1 MKNKTTIWVLI
12 CIYIITLISFTW
24 KYNKINESY
33 ETILIKQQIKL
44 EKIYKNLET
53 RLYAEKI
60 FSQQK
65 TSLQEITR
73 EIKTDIVL
81 FIYIPLSTCDDCN
94 ALIYDYIF
102 PNAQKINLPICILT
116 PSSKIRANK
125 LFFSKY
131 KCAVKPFNEKESKT
145 HLSDKPILFLFS
157 NNTCKHFLIPENNAQ
172 TILKNYFKYLHETY
186 YQVKFS

>member
-12 CIYIITLISFTW
+12 CIYIIPLISFTW

-65 TSLQEITR
+65 
-73 EIKTDIVL
+73 
-81 FIYIPLSTCDDCN
+81 
-94 ALIYDYIF
+94 
-102 PNAQKINLPICILT
+102 
-116 PSSKIRANK
+116 NK
-125 LFFSKY
+125 LTIITSRKRNIY
-131 KCAVKPFNEKESKT
+131 K
-145 HLSDKPILFLFS
+145 
-157 NNTCKHFLIPENNAQ
+157 
-172 TILKNYFKYLHETY
+172 
-186 YQVKFS
+186 